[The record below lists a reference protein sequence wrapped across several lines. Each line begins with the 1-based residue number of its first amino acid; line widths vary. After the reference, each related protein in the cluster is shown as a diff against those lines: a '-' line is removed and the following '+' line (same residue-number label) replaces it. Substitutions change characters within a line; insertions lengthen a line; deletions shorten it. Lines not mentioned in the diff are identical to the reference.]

1 MLGCGVETSSVYQA
15 GWDVLISLGD
25 VLGWRLKA
33 AVPRCGEG
41 DREQV
46 RAGRWAWSDICAW
59 SLSLCVTLD
68 RVLCREALVHL

>member
-41 DREQV
+41 DG
-46 RAGRWAWSDICAW
+46 AGMGRS
-59 SLSLCVTLD
+59 VGMG
-68 RVLCREALVHL
+68 

>member
-46 RAGRWAWSDICAW
+46 
-59 SLSLCVTLD
+59 
-68 RVLCREALVHL
+68 